1 MVKWFV
7 SAVFLISTGLAWPG
21 AASADWSR
29 TFTPRQAQD
38 ARERGTTIPLRQIFS
53 RLKRRYG
60 GYQIDANLHERA
72 GQQVYRIEWMT
83 DEGKRIRLLVDARS
97 GRRLN

>member
-1 MVKWFV
+1 MAKWFV
-7 SAVFLISTGLAWPG
+7 SAVLLVSMGLAWPG
-21 AASADWSR
+21 PATADWSR
-29 TFTPRQAQD
+29 TFTPRQAHD
-38 ARERGTTIPLRQIFS
+38 ARERGTTVPLRQIFS

-60 GYQIDANLHERA
+60 GYQIDANLHERN
-72 GQQVYRIEWMT
+72 GQQVYVIKWMT